1 MAACWHNMHVPVRQ
15 SRLEEIAYN
24 KAKKDGRVQRLEV
37 GRTGLD
43 GSIKSVYSVRLRSKG
58 TNS

>member
-24 KAKKDGRVQRLEV
+24 KAKKGRSSSTTGSGKDG
-37 GRTGLD
+37 
-43 GSIKSVYSVRLRSKG
+43 LRRIH
-58 TNS
+58 